1 MMNELEKSD
10 PLVVAEIA
18 ANKSVPAEAESK
30 ESRRG
35 TKGNTVETHIRRT
48 QSRESVLLGL
58 TRVRER
64 AKTRKKEQFTGLL
77 HHITVDQLRS
87 SYFSL
92 KRKAAPGVDR
102 VTWLQYGEALEENLA
117 KLHGRVHRGAY
128 RPQPSRRMSIP
139 KEDGKR
145 RTLGIA
151 ALEDK
156 VLQRAVVDVLNAVYE
171 EDFLG
176 FSYGFRPGR
185 SQHDALDALATGI
198 RHTPVNWILDLDVQ
212 RFFDSVSHDWLMRF
226 VEHRIGDKRVQR
238 LIRQWLKAG
247 AMEDREWIATEEG
260 TPQGGSASP
269 MLANIYLHYCFD
281 LWAER
286 WRHREARGNVTIVR
300 YADDIVCGFQY
311 QGDARRFQ
319 TALRERFEMFALT
332 LHPDK
337 TRLIEFGR
345 FAAGHRTLRGLGKP
359 ETFDFLGFKHIC
371 GRTREGKFLLRR
383 KTRRDRMRAKLRSL
397 KEELM
402 RRRHH
407 SIPEQGRWLGQVV
420 RGYFA
425 YHAVPTNRASLQGF
439 LHAVKRH
446 WLRALRRR
454 GQRDK
459 TTWDKIARLARAF
472 LPTPRA
478 RHPWPDARF
487 RVKHPRW
494 EPSVQIVPARICAG
508 GAQ

>member
-1 MMNELEKSD
+1 MMNEVEKSD
-10 PLVVAEIA
+10 TCIVAEKP
-18 ANKSVPAEAESK
+18 ANKPAPAGAESV
-30 ESRRG
+30 EPRRV
-35 TKGNTVETHIRRT
+35 TKRNTVETQIRRT

-77 HHITVDQLRS
+77 HHITIDLLRS
-87 SYFSL
+87 SYFSV

-102 VTWLQYGEALEENLA
+102 VTWFQYGETLEDNLA

-128 RPQPSRRMSIP
+128 RPKPSRRMSIP

-156 VLQRAVVDVLNAVYE
+156 ILQRATVDVLNAVYE
-171 EDFLG
+171 NDFLG

-198 RHTPVNWILDLDVQ
+198 RHTPVNFVLDLDVQ
-212 RFFDSVSHDWLMRF
+212 RFFDSVNHEWMMRF
-226 VEHRIGDKRVQR
+226 VGHRIGDKRVLR
-238 LIRQWLKAG
+238 LIEQWLKAG
-247 AMEDREWIATEEG
+247 AVEDELWVATEEG

-269 MLANIYLHYCFD
+269 LLANIYLHYCFD

-286 WRHREARGNVTIVR
+286 WRRREARGNVTIVR
-300 YADDIVCGFQY
+300 YVDDVVVGFQY
-311 QGDARRFQ
+311 QSDARHFQ
-319 TALRERFEMFALT
+319 TALRERLEKFALT
-332 LHPDK
+332 LHPGK

-345 FAAGHRTLRGLGKP
+345 FATQHRALRGLGKP
-359 ETFDFLGFKHIC
+359 ETFNFLGFTHIC

-383 KTRRDRMRAKLRSL
+383 KTRRDRLRSKLKSL

-407 SIPEQGRWLGQVV
+407 SIPEQGKWLGQVV

-446 WLRALRRR
+446 WLRALKRR
-454 GQRDK
+454 GQRDR
-459 TTWDKIARLARAF
+459 TTWDKIARLARAY

-478 RHPWPDARF
+478 QHPWPDARF
-487 RVKHPRW
+487 RVKHSR
-494 EPSVQIVPARICAG
+494 
-508 GAQ
+508 